1 MIQALWIDDLPTD
14 EFMDAAYAT
23 GINITEKKNV
33 DDGIEELLRD
43 SAKYDAII
51 LDANCISHRNNTL
64 DPQITAL
71 AYAINQLNTN
81 HINLPW
87 FVYSAGGFNG
97 AGAIDILVGGCEQSY
112 NPEHK
117 WYKKPKDM
125 NLLFED
131 IKHVVAEYP
140 DFKLK
145 EKHAALF
152 SWYPR
157 KKELLNIIRYLNKE
171 DNREDYEVFNKIR
184 QELEFLMD
192 LAHKNGFLDI
202 EFKTTNLAACSQR
215 LGDTRLTGIIPNY
228 IQRSLHSAVS
238 ICNRGS
244 HNTLLTDIVKEN
256 QAPYLIKS
264 TIYEFLNLVHWF
276 KDAPKTEEEINAMK
290 EQIKSALATDASEL
304 TEEEQI
310 KVADKYQNKEYVV
323 QKDQDDNYYC
333 EECLLSYKKANPYL
347 DQKVIIE
354 EIKRNTSKTASLYPY
369 FATFKT
375 KEADENTSY

>member
-1 MIQALWIDDLPTD
+1 MIQALWIDDED
-14 EFMDAAYAT
+14 AKSFMDLAYYK
-23 GINITEKKNV
+23 GINITKKENV

-51 LDANCISHRNNTL
+51 LDANCICNQDNTKGP
-64 DPQITAL
+64 DIDAL
-71 AYAINQLNTN
+71 QYATQKLAQKNIE
-81 HINLPW
+81 LPW
-87 FVYSAGGFNG
+87 FVYSGGGFEGENF
-97 AGAIDILVGGCEQSY
+97 IDVIVRGSRLSY

-157 KKELLNIIRYLNKE
+157 KEELLNIIRYLDKE

-192 LAHKNGFLDI
+192 LAHKKGFLDI

-276 KDAPKTEEEINAMK
+276 NKTEEEINAMK
-290 EQIKSALATDASEL
+290 EQIRSALATDASEL

-323 QKDQDDNYYC
+323 QKDQNNNYYC
-333 EECLLSYKKANPYL
+333 EECLLPY
-347 DQKVIIE
+347 QKTDPYIVGKTVIIE
-354 EIKRNTSKTASLYPY
+354 NIKRNTSKTARLYPY

-375 KEADENTSY
+375 KEADENTSD

>member
-1 MIQALWIDDLPTD
+1 MIQALWIDD
-14 EFMDAAYAT
+14 ENANSFMDLAYYK
-23 GINITEKKNV
+23 GINITKKENV

-43 SAKYDAII
+43 SAQYDAII
-51 LDANCISHRNNTL
+51 LDANCICNQDNTKGP
-64 DPQITAL
+64 DIEAL
-71 AYAINQLNTN
+71 IYAINQLIKHNITQ
-81 HINLPW
+81 PW
-87 FVYSAGGFNG
+87 FVYSAGGFKG
-97 AGAIDILVGGCEQSY
+97 EDFIDRIVRSDKRPYHSEKL
-112 NPEHK
+112 

-131 IKHVVAEYP
+131 IKRVVAEYP

-157 KKELLNIIRYLNKE
+157 KEELLNIIRYLDKE

-192 LAHKNGFLDI
+192 LAHKKGFLDI

-228 IQRSLHSAVS
+228 IQRNLHSAVS

-276 KDAPKTEEEINAMK
+276 NKTEEEINAMK

-310 KVADKYQNKEYVV
+310 RVADKYQNKEYVV